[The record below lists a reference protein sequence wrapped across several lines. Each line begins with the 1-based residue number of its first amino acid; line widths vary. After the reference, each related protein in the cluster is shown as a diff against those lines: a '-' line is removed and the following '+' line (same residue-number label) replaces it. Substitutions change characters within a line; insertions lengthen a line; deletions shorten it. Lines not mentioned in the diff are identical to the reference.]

1 MSTMSAERLYSL
13 LPSVYRLRDR
23 EQGDPLRDL
32 VALIA
37 QEFQA
42 LEEDIAQLHDDQ
54 FIETCADWAA
64 PYIGD
69 LVGYRALHGVVPQV
83 ASPRAEVANTIAY
96 RRRKGTAAMLEQLA
110 GDVTGWPARA
120 VEFFEQLA
128 TTQYMNHTWLHAQA
142 TADLRSQPRMLS
154 AHGAFNTLAHTAEM
168 RCIETG
174 AGRYNIPNVGIFL
187 WRLAPLSVSQVP
199 LTADALDASGR
210 RFRVSPLG
218 VDEAMFRKPLR
229 EAEISHIAEP
239 ANVPARLRIR
249 ELALQLRAAQQ
260 TTLQISEAGDYGSDS
275 SFALFRGGSV
285 VPLNRFVADDQ
296 PAVPELHIA
305 DLRDMFDAANVFTGW
320 AREASIGPDEIY
332 VDPERGRVLLGSAR
346 ATQHVLAPF
355 VVSYHRGFSRE
366 MAGGEY
372 ERSPFDVG
380 VLPTEV
386 GAGAAFQ
393 GALDAAAGGGNVQVN
408 DSLRYAFT
416 PVFRVDGVT
425 LADEAGNQVTVAAAN
440 GARPVIVAAGEVL
453 LDIGPRG
460 TLVLD
465 GLVIAGGTLRL
476 AAAADTEPRD
486 IVLRHC
492 TLVPGLSS
500 LRIEHPFAR
509 VSLHDCIVGALQ
521 VDTDASLSA
530 SGCVIDAGSPQAVAI
545 EGLAADQPAGELS
558 LRECTLVGKV
568 HTRLMQLASNT
579 IFFARLQTG
588 DTWPG
593 PVWAERRQQ
602 GCVRF
607 SFVPEGSLVPR
618 RHRCLPDA
626 AHPDVLPHF
635 TSLQYGDPG
644 YTQLRGATDIA
655 LREGA
660 DDGSEVG
667 AMHALHQPQREVN
680 LRLRLDEYLRFGL
693 HAGFFYVT

>member
-1 MSTMSAERLYSL
+1 MSTMSAERLYAL

-23 EQGDPLRDL
+23 EQGNPLRDL

-110 GDVTGWPARA
+110 CDVTGWPARA

-128 TTQYMNHTWLHAQA
+128 TTQYMNHTRLHAQA

-168 RCIETG
+168 RRPETG

-229 EAEISHIAEP
+229 EAEITHIAEP

-249 ELALQLRAAQQ
+249 ELALQLRVAQR
-260 TTLQISEAGDYGSDS
+260 TTQQINEVGDYGSDS

-296 PAVPELHIA
+296 PAVPELRIA
-305 DLRDMFDAANVFTGW
+305 DLRDVFDAGNVFIGW

-332 VDPERGRVLLGSAR
+332 IDPERGRVMLGSAR

-372 ERSPFDVG
+372 ERSPFGVG

-386 GAGAAFQ
+386 SGGAAFQ
-393 GALDAAAGGGNVQVN
+393 GALDAAAGGGQVQVN

-416 PVFRVDGVT
+416 PVFRVDGFTPANETGVT
-425 LADEAGNQVTVAAAN
+425 VTVAAAT
-440 GARPVIVAAGEVL
+440 GARPVIAAGGDVL

-476 AAAADTEPRD
+476 VAAADTEPRD
-486 IVLRHC
+486 LVLRHC
-492 TLVPGLSS
+492 TLVPGLSG

-509 VSLHDCIVGALQ
+509 VSLHDCIVGGVQ
-521 VDTDASLSA
+521 VDADASFSA
-530 SGCVIDAGSPQAVAI
+530 SGCVVDAGSPQAVAI
-545 EGLAADQPAGELS
+545 EGLGADGSAGTLS
-558 LRECTLVGKV
+558 LRECTVVGKV

-579 IFFARLQTG
+579 LFFSRLQTG

-593 PVWAERRQQ
+593 PLWADRRQQ

-618 RHRCLPDA
+618 RFSCLPDA
-626 AHPDVLPHF
+626 EHPDVLPHF

-644 YTQLRGATDIA
+644 YAQLRGATDIA

-660 DDGSEVG
+660 DDGSEMG